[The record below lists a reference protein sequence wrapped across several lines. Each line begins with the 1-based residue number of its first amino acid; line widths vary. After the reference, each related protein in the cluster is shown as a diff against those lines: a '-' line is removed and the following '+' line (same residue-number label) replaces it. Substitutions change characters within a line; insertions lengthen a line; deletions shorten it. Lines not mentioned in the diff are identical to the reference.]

1 MILII
6 TSSNTSEGL
15 LLSQQTLQTI
25 SNFSY
30 MASIYVG
37 SNAQNLSVI
46 YDTGSDYL
54 VVEDL

>member
-6 TSSNTSEGL
+6 TSSRYLRGAP
-15 LLSQQTLQTI
+15 TI
-25 SNFSY
+25 TTNLANNLDFSY